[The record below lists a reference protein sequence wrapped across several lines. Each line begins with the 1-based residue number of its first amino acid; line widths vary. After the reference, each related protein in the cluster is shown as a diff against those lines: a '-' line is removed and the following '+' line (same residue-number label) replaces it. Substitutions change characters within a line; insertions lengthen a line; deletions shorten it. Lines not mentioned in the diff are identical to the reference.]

1 MIDIAD
7 TDQQGPRQ
15 VIAWQADLV
24 QTHSEL
30 DSLQLGVVLAYL
42 TRLAPGAGGHHRA
55 HVADAVV
62 DVTHQRAPP
71 AHVDIRLQVPIGS
84 TLPSLPP
91 SE

>member
-1 MIDIAD
+1 MLEISG
-7 TDQQGPRQ
+7 TDQQRPGQ
-15 VIAWQADLV
+15 VIAGQADLV

-30 DSLQLGVVLAYL
+30 DPLQLGVVLAYL
-42 TRLAPGAGGHHRA
+42 ARLAPGAGGHHRA

-71 AHVDIRLQVPIGS
+71 AHDELRLQVSLCP
-84 TLPSLPP
+84 THPSLPP